1 MKTKIKQSDLDQL
14 RQKAEALRKNKN
26 TKFNLKLSESEST
39 KLFLELEMH
48 QLELEKMNDELQ
60 LANEKTEIAVQKYSD
75 LFDFAPSGYFTISK
89 EGQIIESNFYG
100 AAMLNKTKSD
110 LLKHP
115 FTSFIKAEERNK
127 FTRFLS
133 NLFTTQVKETC
144 EVELTTR
151 INKPSHILLTGISN
165 EIGDLCFVTATDIT
179 EKVLS
184 KQKLESQN
192 ILLNSL
198 INSQDDLNI
207 FSLDKNYC
215 YTSFNT
221 NHFLE
226 MQNAWNIDIKIGANI
241 LDCIHIEEKRNHL
254 KTNIDRSLKGESF
267 SEIEYQKNLESYYE
281 FSWSPIIE
289 NFYISG
295 TTVFIKNITDRKREL
310 DEIVKLNRILSLN
323 SKINYIIIRT
333 HDRNDLFQEI
343 CNTVTGYGGFR
354 MSWIGLI
361 DNASKILVPICWA
374 GHEADYLASIN
385 LSTITKFPEELGPTG
400 DTGQKGTTTIFND
413 IANIKPEGL
422 WQKEAVQRHYRSSI
436 SLPIKIKDKTLGVFT
451 IYSEEINFFS
461 SQQEIFLLEKI
472 TTNISFSLEKIY
484 IEEDYKISENKLRQI
499 SQAVEQSPVSII
511 ITDING
517 TIEYINPK
525 FTKLTGYELS
535 EVIGKNPRLLKS
547 GFTSQEEYRI
557 LWDTILK
564 NEEWR
569 GEFQNRKKNGELY
582 WESATISPLLN
593 SSGKTTHF
601 LAFKEDITEQKKS
614 QEIIRKANKEIKL
627 ILEIADEGIIGL
639 DENGNHTFVNP
650 LASKMLGY
658 EIHELLGKP
667 SHSLYHHSFEDGT
680 SYPLEKCPILKTL
693 NDGNIHR
700 GDDYFWKKDGTS
712 FPVHFSS
719 IPIKEGSKIIGAVI
733 TFRDITIRKQA
744 ELRLKESETRFRLLA
759 ENARDVIFRYEM
771 IEPTHFSYVS
781 PSIKNITGYSANNLL
796 ANPDLAFKKLV
807 HPEDLHLIGKIIE
820 GGQQSQKPIILRW
833 VRKDGKIIWIEQL
846 HTLIY
851 DFDKNLIAIEGFGRD
866 ISDRKIVDERLI
878 ESENKFRSVLQS
890 AHDSIILANEN
901 GNIIYWNDYANKIF
915 GYEQQE
921 IIGKLWTSILP
932 KRYRKIYL
940 SDLTNHI
947 LTVQSGSSGKL
958 GEFKGLKKDGTEFPF
973 DISLSFWESNNKKY
987 YCAIIRDITERK
999 KSEHLLEA
1007 KNTELQKTNKE
1018 LDRFVYSTS
1027 HDLRAPLKS
1036 LLGLINI
1043 VDEELN
1049 EFGNTLQHDRLQMM
1063 EKTVTKLDNFIEE
1076 IINYSRNNRLEIAYE
1091 EINFN
1096 ELIQEIRE
1104 SHKFMDGAQ
1113 NLKLIVEIKNSSTFF
1128 SDKRRISIILNNL
1141 ISNAVKYQDVKKES
1155 PHVKCSIFCSEI
1167 NANIIIEDNGIGVA
1181 EKDLTKIFEMFY
1193 RATKI
1198 STGSGL
1204 GLYLVKETID
1214 TLGGKIYTE
1223 SELNVGTKFTINIP
1237 NLKKDN

>member
-1 MKTKIKQSDLDQL
+1 MFIMKKIKNKLDGASEFN
-14 RQKAEALRKNKN
+14 QKIKIQKKSNEIEEYRI
-26 TKFNLKLSESEST
+26 
-39 KLFLELEMH
+39 
-48 QLELEKMNDELQ
+48 QLEILKKKNQRSKEDLEV
-60 LANEKTEIAVQKYSD
+60 VQNKYSELYD
-75 LFDFAPSGYFTISK
+75 YSPSGYFTISK
-89 EGQIIESNFYG
+89 EGRIIESNFYG
-100 AAMLNKTKSD
+100 AAMLNKTKSE
-110 LLKHP
+110 LLKHS
-115 FTSFIKAEERNK
+115 FTSFIKAAEINK
-127 FTRFLS
+127 FNRFLS
-133 NLFTTQVKETC
+133 KLFTTLVKETC
-144 EVELTTR
+144 EVELTTQ
-151 INKPSHILLTGISN
+151 INTPSHILLTGISN
-165 EIGDLCFVTATDIT
+165 EIGNLCFVTATDIT
-179 EKVLS
+179 QRVLS
-184 KQKLESQN
+184 KQKLESRN

-198 INSQDDLNI
+198 INSQDDLII

-221 NHFLE
+221 NHFQE
-226 MQNAWNIDIKIGANI
+226 MQNVWNINISIGVNI
-241 LDCIHIEEKRNHL
+241 LDCIHNEEKRNHL
-254 KTNIDRSLKGESF
+254 KSNIDRSLKGESF
-267 SEIEYQKNLESYYE
+267 SEIQYQKSLETYYE
-281 FSWSPIIE
+281 YSWSPILE
-289 NFYISG
+289 NHYITG
-295 TTVFIKNITDRKREL
+295 TTVFIQNITERKREL

-323 SKINYIIIRT
+323 SKINYITIRT
-333 HDRNDLFQEI
+333 HDKNVLFQEI

-361 DNASKILVPICWA
+361 DNACQNLIPVCWA
-374 GHEADYLASIN
+374 GHEDGYLESIN
-385 LSTITKFPEELGPTG
+385 LSAIKKNPGELGPTG

-413 IANIKPEGL
+413 IANIKSEEL
-422 WQKEAVQRHYRSSI
+422 WQKEANQRNYRSSI
-436 SLPIKIKDKTLGVFT
+436 SLPIKIKNNTLGVFT

-461 SQQEIFLLEKI
+461 SQQEIILLEKI
-472 TTNISFSLEKIY
+472 ATNISFSLEKIY
-484 IEEDYKISENKLRQI
+484 IESEQNK
-499 SQAVEQSPVSII
+499 
-511 ITDING
+511 
-517 TIEYINPK
+517 
-525 FTKLTGYELS
+525 S
-535 EVIGKNPRLLKS
+535 E
-547 GFTSQEEYRI
+547 
-557 LWDTILK
+557 
-564 NEEWR
+564 
-569 GEFQNRKKNGELY
+569 
-582 WESATISPLLN
+582 
-593 SSGKTTHF
+593 
-601 LAFKEDITEQKKS
+601 
-614 QEIIRKANKEIKL
+614 EIIRKANKEIKL

-639 DENGNHTFVNP
+639 DEKGNHTFVNP

-658 EIHELLGKP
+658 EMHELLGKP
-667 SHSLYHHSFEDGT
+667 GHSLYHHSFEDGT

-712 FPVHFSS
+712 FPVDFSS
-719 IPIKEGSKIIGAVI
+719 IPIIEGSKIIGAVI

-771 IEPTHFSYVS
+771 IEPAHFSYVS
-781 PSIKNITGYSANNLL
+781 NSIKNITGYSTNNLYS
-796 ANPDLAFKKLV
+796 NPDLAFKNLI
-807 HPEDLHLIGKIIE
+807 HPEDLCLIEKIIE
-820 GGQQSQKPIILRW
+820 GGKQSQKPIILRW
-833 VRKDGKIIWIEQL
+833 IRKDGKTIWIEQL

-851 DFDKNLIAIEGFGRD
+851 DFEKNLIAIEGFGRD

-901 GNIIYWNDYANKIF
+901 GNIIYWNDYAKKIF
-915 GYEQQE
+915 GYEPQE
-921 IIGKLWTSILP
+921 IIGKLWTSIMP

-940 SDLTNHI
+940 SDITNHI
-947 LTVQSGSSGKL
+947 LTMQSGSSGKL

-1043 VDEELN
+1043 VDEELS
-1049 EFGNTLQHDRLQMM
+1049 EFGNILQHDRLQMM

-1104 SHKFMDGAQ
+1104 SHNFMDGAQ

-1141 ISNAVKYQDVKKES
+1141 ISNAVKYQDINKES

-1167 NANIIIEDNGIGVA
+1167 NANIIIEDNGIGIA
-1181 EKDLTKIFEMFY
+1181 EKDITKIFEMFY

-1223 SELNVGTKFTINIP
+1223 SELNAGTKFTINIP